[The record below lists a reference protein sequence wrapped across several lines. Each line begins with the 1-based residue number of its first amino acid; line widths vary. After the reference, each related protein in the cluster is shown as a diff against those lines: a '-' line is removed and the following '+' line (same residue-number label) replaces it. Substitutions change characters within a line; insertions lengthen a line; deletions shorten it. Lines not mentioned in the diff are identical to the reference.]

1 MSQKPQNQSSSK
13 VSSKNTSE
21 AGILAVFETWSEQQS
36 RSQAPTLWED
46 FRSFDAAVKAEAMEK
61 KIKKEQ
67 EDKQINE
74 ERVAKEMEEDSLRR
88 MMEEELRKSSRS

>member
-61 KIKKEQ
+61 IKKEQ
-67 EDKQINE
+67 VEKQIEE

-88 MMEEELRKSSRS
+88 MMEEELLKSSRS